1 MTSAQAVR
9 YGRVMHHLDA
19 TMLLRARVELLRL
32 AGRSKGLPDPA
43 APLGRSVTV
52 VDLAT
57 PAHHRRTMRYA
68 PTAAPTVLVETVCAR
83 PQLVE
88 AIGLLD
94 HDANLRLMRYGL
106 PDD

>member
-1 MTSAQAVR
+1 MTVDPPQR
-9 YGRVMHHLDA
+9 YAANMQYLDA
-19 TMLLRARVELLRL
+19 TMLLRARVQLLRL
-32 AGRSKGLPDPA
+32 AGRPKGLPDPT

-68 PTAAPTVLVETVCAR
+68 PTAAPAVIVETVCAR

-106 PDD
+106 PSD